1 MELDHAYLE
10 LAMPV
15 EQFYLRVGLLETVCL
30 SLTVQ
35 GGCEKNTHISRFH
48 NTKERSNIWRRA
60 LEASSICFC

>member
-15 EQFYLRVGLLETVCL
+15 EQFYLRFGLLETVCL

-35 GGCEKNTHISRFH
+35 GGCEKNTHI
-48 NTKERSNIWRRA
+48 
-60 LEASSICFC
+60 